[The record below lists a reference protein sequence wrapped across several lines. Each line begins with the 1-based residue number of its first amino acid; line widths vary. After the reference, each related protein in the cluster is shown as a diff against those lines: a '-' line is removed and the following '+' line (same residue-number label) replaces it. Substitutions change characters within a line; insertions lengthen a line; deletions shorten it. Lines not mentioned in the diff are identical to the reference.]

1 MGCPLEAHGRL
12 LTWLQS
18 GACLP
23 GGGGEQAFR
32 KAKGN
37 NTTRSKQQGRSTER
51 EARPG
56 GERRGG
62 KRGRVSGMDGGRGAR
77 VGDTGKPT
85 PQHTKGKDQ
94 ERERHPRRL
103 LSCPPHR
110 GQVDQIRGARAMW
123 GYLSGCRVD
132 RNVNLFGDRPT
143 RAANMEG
150 GLEVWVLF
158 ILVASEFITFD
169 KLRYHLSPA
178 CLIYPCLSLL
188 FYDLPVLRPPS
199 PLFTW
204 QTRPLLLLLLP
215 PPHCSCQ

>member
-1 MGCPLEAHGRL
+1 MADCSLGYSRVRACRAGEGNRPFGKRRATTRLEASSRAVQQNERQGL
-12 LTWLQS
+12 VGS
-18 GACLP
+18 G
-23 GGGGEQAFR
+23 G
-32 KAKGN
+32 
-37 NTTRSKQQGRSTER
+37 
-51 EARPG
+51 
-56 GERRGG
+56 GG